1 MDQRESQFQSMSICH
16 RLFLFIMKSL
26 ASHAHKTV
34 YLGSASNQG
43 STQVPIITSH
53 ADNGAGSNSDHPM
66 AQETPCEDAIP
77 GAKVELDEG
86 NGSKNLDPFGPHDK
100 ELPPVQG
107 NVEDIISSSHE
118 VQDNKDS
125 YMNSGKMTEEEA
137 PLSRAAPGPKPLKK
151 MVSIKDELE
160 EIITP
165 KKKKKLNK
173 TISKSTSFEREED
186 GPKPLK
192 SILKVGSKNEESVE
206 S

>member
-1 MDQRESQFQSMSICH
+1 MDQRESQLQSMSICH

-34 YLGSASNQG
+34 YLGCTSDQG
-43 STQVPIITSH
+43 STQVPTITSD
-53 ADNGAGSNSDHPM
+53 ADNEA
-66 AQETPCEDAIP
+66 AIP

-107 NVEDIISSSHE
+107 NVDDIISSSHE

-125 YMNSGKMTEEEA
+125 YMNSGKMTVEEA
-137 PLSRAAPGPKPLKK
+137 PLSTAAPGPKPLKK
-151 MVSIKDELE
+151 MVSIKDEVE
-160 EIITP
+160 EISTP
-165 KKKKKLNK
+165 KKKKKLKK
-173 TISKSTSFEREED
+173 TISKSTSFESEED

-192 SILKVGSKNEESVE
+192 SILKVGSKNEKSFES
-206 S
+206 

>member
-1 MDQRESQFQSMSICH
+1 MDQRESQLQSMSICH

-34 YLGSASNQG
+34 HLGSTSNQG
-43 STQVPIITSH
+43 STQVPITTSH

-66 AQETPCEDAIP
+66 AQEKPCEDAIP

-107 NVEDIISSSHE
+107 NIDDIISSSHE

-125 YMNSGKMTEEEA
+125 YMNSGKMTEEAA
-137 PLSRAAPGPKPLKK
+137 PLSTAAPGPKPPKK
-151 MVSIKDELE
+151 MVSINVEVE
-160 EIITP
+160 VISTP

-173 TISKSTSFEREED
+173 TLSKSTSSEREED
-186 GPKPLK
+186 APKPLK
-192 SILKVGSKNEESVE
+192 SILKVGSKNEKSVE

>member
-1 MDQRESQFQSMSICH
+1 MDQRESQLQSMSICH

-34 YLGSASNQG
+34 YLGCTSDQD
-43 STQVPIITSH
+43 STQVPTITSD

-66 AQETPCEDAIP
+66 AQETPREAAIP

-107 NVEDIISSSHE
+107 NVDDIISSSHE

-137 PLSRAAPGPKPLKK
+137 SLSTAVPGPKPLKK
-151 MVSIKDELE
+151 MVSIKDEVE
-160 EIITP
+160 EISMP

-173 TISKSTSFEREED
+173 TLSKSTSFETEED
-186 GPKPLK
+186 GQKPLK
-192 SILKVGSKNEESVE
+192 SILKVGSKNEKSVE

>member
-1 MDQRESQFQSMSICH
+1 
-16 RLFLFIMKSL
+16 MKSL

-34 YLGSASNQG
+34 YLGCTSDQD
-43 STQVPIITSH
+43 STQVPTITSD
-53 ADNGAGSNSDHPM
+53 ADNGDGSNSDHPM
-66 AQETPCEDAIP
+66 AQETPCEAAIP

-100 ELPPVQG
+100 EREPVQG
-107 NVEDIISSSHE
+107 NVDDIISSSHE

-137 PLSRAAPGPKPLKK
+137 PLSTAAPGPKPLKK
-151 MVSIKDELE
+151 MVSIKDEVE
-160 EIITP
+160 EISMP

-173 TISKSTSFEREED
+173 TLSKSTSFETEED
-186 GPKPLK
+186 GQKPLK
-192 SILKVGSKNEESVE
+192 SILKVGSKNEKSVE